1 MTLVT
6 LCAHVKPYWKVHMQV
21 IIMYSLVELEIS
33 FGFQL
38 FRALYQCTLIN
49 VLLVLEKTNKIILCI
64 IIIKTS
70 MYVMYCLLHIQV
82 LYYTNFPCNW
92 YNHMI
97 FEDTFKIYEWHILCA
112 SAILSE
118 NRNELKPCTA
128 NSCCLYDLLC
138 HGWM

>member
-1 MTLVT
+1 
-6 LCAHVKPYWKVHMQV
+6 MQV

-70 MYVMYCLLHIQV
+70 MYTAKKKLLKQPEKLGRFDCNPGNQILELYLLHG
-82 LYYTNFPCNW
+82 TNVVVTQF
-92 YNHMI
+92 Y
-97 FEDTFKIYEWHILCA
+97 K
-112 SAILSE
+112 
-118 NRNELKPCTA
+118 
-128 NSCCLYDLLC
+128 
-138 HGWM
+138 G